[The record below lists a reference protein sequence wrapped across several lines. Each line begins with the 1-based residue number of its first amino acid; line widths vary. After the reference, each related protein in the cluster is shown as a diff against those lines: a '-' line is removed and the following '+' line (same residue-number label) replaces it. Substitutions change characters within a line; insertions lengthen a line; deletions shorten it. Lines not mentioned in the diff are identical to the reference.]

1 VDIEAEV
8 EEIEA
13 DNTKEVDITKE
24 EIKPKQV
31 SIMKRIRSMIIEAI
45 EVVSEEKEVVT
56 EQEEPLEVI
65 EEASEETEEASEVTE
80 AEKEEWNKEE

>member
-1 VDIEAEV
+1 MDIEAEV

-31 SIMKRIRSMIIEAI
+31 IMKRISSMITEAT

-56 EQEEPLEVI
+56 EQEEPLEAI

-80 AEKEEWNKEE
+80 AEKEGWNKEE